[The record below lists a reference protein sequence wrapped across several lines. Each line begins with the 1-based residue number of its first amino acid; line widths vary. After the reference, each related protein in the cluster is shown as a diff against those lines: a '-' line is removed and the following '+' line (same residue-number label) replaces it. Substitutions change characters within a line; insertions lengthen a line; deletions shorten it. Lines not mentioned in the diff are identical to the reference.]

1 MGTSESSVTQER
13 VEELLAEWPDD
24 PTQVAQKVIDKYGP
38 PDEAT
43 PSRLIWFNNGPW
55 KRSVM
60 HREGTPHNFPMEHTD
75 YFKQVIDYGV
85 PPDKYDALG
94 TFDGSVYVDR
104 TKGELA
110 ATCHFE
116 AANFLALNL
125 AHEVITDEQSV
136 DEARQ
141 IYAETIAKKQAGG
154 SPAYTQG
161 FQFDLPQGDQRDPDE
176 TILTQEMKQNAQQQV
191 QGAESE

>member
-1 MGTSESSVTQER
+1 MGTSGSSTNQER
-13 VEELLAEWPDD
+13 VEEILAEWPAD
-24 PTQVAQKVIDKYGP
+24 PTKVAQKVIDKYDL
-38 PDEAT
+38 PDEASA
-43 PSRLIWFNNGPW
+43 SRLIWFNNGPW

-60 HREGTPHNFPMEHTD
+60 HREGTPHKFPMEHTD

-85 PPDKYDALG
+85 PPEKYDALG
-94 TFDGSVYVDR
+94 HFDGSVYVDR

-125 AHEVITDEQSV
+125 THDVITDEKSV

-141 IYAETIAKKQAGG
+141 AYAKIIARKKEGG

-161 FQFDLPQGDQRDPDE
+161 FQFDLPEGDQRDPDE
-176 TILTQEMKQNAQQQV
+176 TILTEEMTQNAQQQV